1 MADHPL
7 GRRRPVAV
15 LFALLAALPAAFAAA
30 PARAEPPLA
39 IEAVYTGEVWNNVH
53 GGLRRETV
61 YLDNL
66 DIVASLDAAQIGLA
80 DTTIVVSSLYNNR
93 NTFSE
98 TTVGDLQTIS
108 NIDTDGSLRLYEAWI
123 ERDFGWLAIKGGLI
137 DLNSEFDVNEPG
149 SLFINSSHGIGPDF
163 SQVGETGPSIFP
175 LTGLGLLG
183 RLDLMPSLRVAG
195 GVFEGTPGNPYRP
208 RRMLLDLNSGE
219 GILIVGE
226 AVHAFGD
233 KAGIKVGAWHHTG
246 GRVQPIDADRSDAAS
261 TGAYVHIAGQVAR
274 NRDIAIDGFVRLG
287 FADPGIHQIASY
299 TGAGIVLSGPL
310 LADASG
316 EEQIG
321 LAVALANN
329 GTRFR
334 RARAASG
341 KIVEKRETVIEFTYR
356 RRLFEN
362 LALQPSLQYVVN
374 PSMEPDRRNALAVG
388 LRFEVAWRST
398 E

>member
-1 MADHPL
+1 MADHLP
-7 GRRRPVAV
+7 GRRGLVAA
-15 LFALLAALPAAFAAA
+15 LFALPAALPAACAAGA
-30 PARAEPPLA
+30 ARAEPPLA
-39 IEAVYTGEVWNNVH
+39 IEAVYTGELWSNVH

-66 DIVASLDAAQIGLA
+66 NIVASVDGAQIGLP
-80 DTTIVVSSLYNNR
+80 DIMIGVSTLYNNR

-98 TTVGDLQTIS
+98 TIAGDLQTIS

-123 ERDFGWLAIKGGLI
+123 ERDFGGLAIKGGLI

-183 RLDLMPSLRVAG
+183 RLDLLPGLRVAG
-195 GVFEGTPGNPYRP
+195 GVFEGTPGNPDRP
-208 RRMLLDLNSGE
+208 RRMLLDLDSDE

-226 AVHAFGD
+226 AVHSFGD
-233 KAGIKVGAWHHTG
+233 KAGIKVGAWRHTG
-246 GRVQPIDADRSDAAS
+246 GRVQPIDAGRRDSAS
-261 TGAYVHIAGQVAR
+261 TGAYVHVAGRVAR
-274 NRDIAIDGFVRLG
+274 NRDFAIDGFVRLG
-287 FADPGIHQIASY
+287 FADPGIHQIARY

-310 LADASG
+310 LADASV

-321 LAVALANN
+321 LAVALADN
-329 GTRFR
+329 GARFR
-334 RARAASG
+334 RVRAASG
-341 KIVEKRETVIEFTYR
+341 NIVEKRETVVEFTYR

-374 PSMEPDRRNALAVG
+374 PSMEPDRRNALALG
-388 LRFEVAWRST
+388 LRFEVAWRGT